1 MTLTDHIAVR
11 KFFTSEQWDMIYN
24 FVGNA
29 LDIEDEISEDVYEIR
44 EKIDALE
51 VFEND

>member
-1 MTLTDHIAVR
+1 MTMTLTDHIAVR

-44 EKIDALE
+44 EKIHAL
-51 VFEND
+51 FEND

>member
-1 MTLTDHIAVR
+1 
-11 KFFTSEQWDMIYN
+11 MIYN

-44 EKIDALE
+44 EKIHAL
-51 VFEND
+51 FEND